1 MERDIQ
7 VFGVND
13 RDQESVRAWV
23 EKESLP
29 FPVILDNERTIA
41 VAYGMS
47 KAGDEQYLANP
58 SEGRRPAVI
67 IDEDGLILKS
77 MPDLATV
84 DGQAEILNSLVLG
97 PSS

>member
-47 KAGDEQYLANP
+47 KAGDERYLANP
-58 SEGRRPAVI
+58 AEGRRPAVI
-67 IDEDGLILKS
+67 VDGEGLVLKWL
-77 MPDLATV
+77 PNLATV
-84 DGQAEILNSLVLG
+84 EGQMEILSSLD
-97 PSS
+97 